1 LQGQTARAL
10 LLAQL
15 DSACTPPAERQLSA
29 AVAFAAFAA
38 CFATLVFSAEARVAF
53 GLEQAAAA
61 VGPAFARLGAAL
73 AASQTSMRVQPPP
86 GPPMVMPPAALA
98 AALAA
103 GGAL

>member
-38 CFATLVFSAEARVAF
+38 CFATLVFSAEARGAF
-53 GLEQAAAA
+53 GLEAAAA
-61 VGPAFARLGAAL
+61 AQAAHSTATDTNAANGRYSGRTSAACAVTGNVPTFVPGAW
-73 AASQTSMRVQPPP
+73 R
-86 GPPMVMPPAALA
+86 
-98 AALAA
+98 
-103 GGAL
+103 